1 MTCDQQPLGRMIYFM
16 AQDIRNIAEKVLAP
30 YELTLEQF
38 QTFKILSQNTGITQR
53 QLGKETNKSPAN
65 MTRILDR
72 LEMKSLI
79 VRQADTNDRRVY
91 LVFLTGKGQ
100 SLLKDVMEVFE
111 QFSLQLHEG
120 ISKEMQEITK
130 ATLGIMSA
138 NITKMTAG
146 VKKGLE

>member
-79 VRQADTNDRRVY
+79 ARQADTNDRRVY

-146 VKKGLE
+146 VKKDLE